1 MHQRRLP
8 DSRDSPRRRVTKE
21 TVTMTDSV
29 SPEVKDTIR
38 AFVAAQRKKY
48 GEDWKSKLAAEM
60 AAKTA
65 PVVERLLT
73 LRDAVSERK
82 Q

>member
-1 MHQRRLP
+1 
-8 DSRDSPRRRVTKE
+8 
-21 TVTMTDSV
+21 MTDSV

-65 PVVERLLT
+65 PVVIRDW
-73 LRDAVSERK
+73 LRQPGPSQRAIAIRMI
-82 Q
+82 